1 MYLAYLDDS
10 GSPDDPN
17 SQFFVLGGIML
28 FERQTHWL
36 ESRINPIAAR
46 FEANGSYRELHA
58 GPMRAAKDGWDK
70 FSPVERAQA
79 AADILRLL
87 ENKQS
92 KVNVIAAV
100 VEKSMMKAED
110 ILPYC
115 YESLAACFDDWLAY
129 RYQKH
134 GEPARGIFILD
145 RSKSAVERNMQTLH
159 RVFKHTG
166 HTGGRLRNFAEVPMF
181 LDSKASR
188 LIQMADNVAYWIY
201 RRYQALDA
209 RGFEIIEPHFFK
221 LGAGRTSLHE
231 LISDAS
237 RDRLRNLPGQKYPFP
252 PSAEIIAPLQ
262 TFVRDTPAA
271 QLAVDDSMTE
281 FANLE

>member
-1 MYLAYLDDS
+1 MYLAYLDES

-17 SQFFVLGGIML
+17 SEFFVLGGIML

-46 FEANGSYRELHA
+46 FEADGTYRELHA

-70 FSPVERAQA
+70 FSPAERAQA
-79 AADILRLL
+79 TADVLRLL

-92 KVNVIAAV
+92 KVSVVAAV
-100 VEKSMMKAED
+100 IEKSMLRPAE

-115 YESLAACFDDWLAY
+115 YELLATCFDDWLAY
-129 RYQKH
+129 RYQKY

-145 RSKSAVERNMQTLH
+145 RSKSAVELNMQTLH

-166 HTGGRLRNFAEVPMF
+166 HTSGKLRNFAEVPMF

-188 LIQMADNVAYWIY
+188 LIQMADNIAYWIY
-201 RRYQALDA
+201 RRYQALDN

-221 LGAGRTSLHE
+221 MGSGRTSLHE
-231 LISDAS
+231 LVSDATLE
-237 RDRLRNLPGQKYPFP
+237 RLRHLPKPKYPFP
-252 PSAEIIAPLQ
+252 PPTPIIASTANAVQQVPILQ
-262 TFVRDTPAA
+262 LSEIASMA
-271 QLAVDDSMTE
+271 CVDMS
-281 FANLE
+281 

>member
-36 ESRINPIAAR
+36 ESRINPVAAR
-46 FEANGSYRELHA
+46 FEADGKYRELHA
-58 GPMRAAKDGWDK
+58 GPMRAAKDGWEK

-79 AADILRLL
+79 TADVLRLL
-87 ENKQS
+87 KDKQS
-92 KVNVIAAV
+92 KVSVMAAV
-100 VEKSMMKAED
+100 IEKSMLKPAE

-115 YESLAACFDDWLAY
+115 YEILATCFDDWLAY
-129 RYQKH
+129 RYRKY

-145 RSKSAVERNMQTLH
+145 RSKSVVEQNMQTLH

-166 HTGGRLRNFAEVPMF
+166 HASGKLRNFAEVPMF
-181 LDSKASR
+181 LDSRASR

-201 RRYQALDA
+201 RRYQALDN
-209 RGFEIIEPHFFK
+209 RGFEIIEPHFFRM
-221 LGAGRTSLHE
+221 GAERTSLHE
-231 LISDAS
+231 LVSEAT
-237 RDRLRNLPGQKYPFP
+237 RERLRNMPEPKYPFP
-252 PSAEIIAPLQ
+252 PPVHANAATSNAALQVLIPPSSEI
-262 TFVRDTPAA
+262 AA
-271 QLAVDDSMTE
+271 MTA
-281 FANLE
+281 FADMP

>member
-46 FEANGSYRELHA
+46 FEVDGKYRELHA

-70 FSPVERAQA
+70 FSPAERAQA
-79 AADILRLL
+79 AADVLRLL

-92 KVNVIAAV
+92 KVSVVAAV
-100 VEKSMMKAED
+100 VEKSMMKPAE

-115 YESLAACFDDWLAY
+115 YELLAKCFDDWLAY
-129 RYQKH
+129 RYQKY

-145 RSKSAVERNMQTLH
+145 RSKSAVEQNVQTLH

-166 HTGGRLRNFAEVPMF
+166 HGSGKLRNFAEVPMF

-201 RRYQALDA
+201 RRYQSLDN

-221 LGAGRTSLHE
+221 TGAGRTSLHE
-231 LISDAS
+231 LVTHAT
-237 RDRLRNLPGQKYPFP
+237 RERLKDLPAPKHPFP
-252 PSAEIIAPLQ
+252 AP
-262 TFVRDTPAA
+262 RMAAA
-271 QLAVDDSMTE
+271 QTQTAARHDSFLQLSE
-281 FANLE
+281 IA